1 MTDFAPG
8 WWKTMAVVL
17 CSGSS
22 RNCSVRVMP
31 TRSGLTRV
39 NSPAWS
45 SRFARTLS
53 NRIWTRAKSVLVSVS
68 SVSKIASIV
77 VYGISYLAILRA
89 MGQLPPLRAWLPR
102 RQPLPVPV
110 PAR

>member
-1 MTDFAPG
+1 MRAG
-8 WWKTMAVVL
+8 SVVL
-17 CSGSS
+17 ALGTIAHQAVL
-22 RNCSVRVMP
+22 RAL
-31 TRSGLTRV
+31 GLK
-39 NSPAWS
+39 AAAL
-45 SRFARTLS
+45 RFAHGPLLAQLFVCG
-53 NRIWTRAKSVLVSVS
+53 I
-68 SVSKIASIV
+68 